1 MVAFSF
7 KFENQ
12 TALQVAEAAATLSG
26 NAGLDPLGKA
36 RQILQLDTLTVTTDE
51 EGQQRLDAGTYIADD
66 LYVGFEQ
73 GLTAE
78 SGAAKA
84 EYEVFPNI
92 YLEGRTS
99 ADSTSDV
106 GVRWQLDY

>member
-1 MVAFSF
+1 M
-7 KFENQ
+7 
-12 TALQVAEAAATLSG
+12 AEAAATLSG